1 MSAREVGGVRG
12 VLRELMYYKS
22 GLLGLALVLLL
33 VAFSVYTVVALPVD
47 RAIYMWRNTEIW
59 LDNPRTAAPEWV
71 QIFVGRQLPKTMI
84 LDSSAR
90 GLGIAKSV
98 TPIFGTNMKRVLI
111 EFSFEYSYDDFPS
124 EVNLFLRAKVP
135 SGRMPI
141 VKLTWVK
148 PSGDTIP
155 LYEATM
161 PSPNASVYLTASDAV
176 MASLS
181 RYVVSKFGF
190 EPSERCTQ
198 LTLLFGKYTPEALKT
213 GDLQVEKGRYRL
225 LVEATVFG
233 EQDDLDA
240 KLVVY
245 GLVYGIAGT
254 DHLRRP
260 LEIALM
266 WGAPVALAFGLTAS
280 LVTTFVQLI
289 IATIGAYYGGILDSI
304 IQRITEIYMILPF
317 LNFLIMIAVFYQVNI
332 WVILVVVIVLS
343 IFGGGIKS
351 TRALVFQIKEY
362 PYVEAARTYGASNMR
377 IIFMYIIPKI
387 LPPVIPGLIS
397 AVPGYVFLEAA
408 LAFLGLGDPLL
419 PTWGK
424 VINDAF
430 ENGAAYKG
438 YYYWILE
445 PSGLLVLT
453 GLAFALLGFAL
464 DRIVNPRLREL

>member
-1 MSAREVGGVRG
+1 MCIRDSTRG
-12 VLRELMYYKS
+12 
-22 GLLGLALVLLL
+22 
-33 VAFSVYTVVALPVD
+33 F
-47 RAIYMWRNTEIW
+47 
-59 LDNPRTAAPEWV
+59 
-71 QIFVGRQLPKTMI
+71 
-84 LDSSAR
+84 
-90 GLGIAKSV
+90 GIAKSV
-98 TPIFGTNMKRVLI
+98 TPIYGTSMKKVTI
-111 EFSFEYSYDDFPS
+111 EFLFDYQYDDFPS
-124 EVNLFLRAKVP
+124 EVNLFLRAKA
-135 SGRMPI
+135 SGQMPTVRLI
-141 VKLTWVK
+141 WVK
-148 PSGDTIP
+148 PSGDAITI
-155 LYEATM
+155 YEAAM
-161 PSPNASVYLTASDAV
+161 PSPNFSVYITANDAV
-176 MASLS
+176 RANLF
-181 RYVVSKFGF
+181 RYVTSKFGF

-198 LTLLFGKYTPEALKT
+198 LTLLFGGYAPEALRT
-213 GDLQVEKGRYRL
+213 GDLRVEKGRYRL
-225 LVEATVFG
+225 VIDATVFG

-266 WGAPVALAFGLTAS
+266 WGAPVAMAFGLTAS

-289 IATIGAYYGGILDSI
+289 IATIGAYYGGLLDSL

-332 WVILVVVIVLS
+332 WVILAVVIVLS

-351 TRALVFQIKEY
+351 TRALVLQIKEY
-362 PYVEAARTYGASNMR
+362 PYVEAARTYGASNLR
-377 IIFMYIIPKI
+377 IIFLYIIPKI
-387 LPPVIPGLIS
+387 LPPVVPGLIS

-408 LAFLGLGDPLL
+408 LSFLGLGDPLL

-430 ENGAAYKG
+430 ENGAVYKG
-438 YYYWILE
+438 YYYWVLE
-445 PSGLLVLT
+445 PSALLILT